1 MHRLR
6 HLLSAALIT
15 GALALSAGPGAAWAE
30 GEIAPDFELQDVN
43 SGAGKVKLSSYTAE
57 GKAVLLNFWATWCQ
71 PCQVEMPHLQRI
83 GETYKDAG
91 LQVVVVSIDDARAR
105 NMIKPMCKRAGATFP
120 VVHDAQ
126 TKVVTQYNPAKTLPY
141 TVLIDKEGKIA
152 KVHMGYNPG
161 DEGRLEAEVC
171 EVLGLSGDA
180 CKAPAQ

>member
-1 MHRLR
+1 MHLRLR
-6 HLLSAALIT
+6 ASVVAFVAAAALSF
-15 GALALSAGPGAAWAE
+15 GAPSTAHAL

-43 SGAGKVKLSSYTAE
+43 SGLGKVKLSTFKDE

-91 LQVVVVSIDDARAR
+91 LQVIVVSIDDARAR

-126 TKVVTQYNPAKTLPY
+126 TKVVSQYNPAKTLPY
-141 TVLIDKEGKIA
+141 TVLIDKEGKIV

-161 DEGRLEAEVC
+161 DEARMEREVC
-171 EVLGLSGDA
+171 EMLGLEGDA
-180 CKAPAQ
+180 CKAPAE

>member
-15 GALALSAGPGAAWAE
+15 GALALAAGPGAAWAE